1 MPADLTTDPTTHL
14 SDPSVARSGGAPARP
29 TRRRPS
35 GTAVRAVVAWVI
47 ALVTFFPVLWLL
59 LTAFKPAGESFSSGL
74 PTHWTW
80 DNLHYVLTE
89 VSFPRYLMNS
99 AIVSIVVTAA
109 ALLFHSM
116 AAYALARL
124 RFRGNSLVLG
134 AMVSTMLVS
143 LPVILVPL
151 FLIAKTLGLLDNFA
165 GLIVPMIFNAFGIF
179 LLRQYYLNFPSELED
194 AAALDGC
201 GYPRLFWHVVLP
213 LSRPALTSLS
223 VLFFLANWNAFLWPL
238 VITSDPDLNV
248 VQTGMA
254 SLQGQYASAYN
265 YVLAGSL
272 IAVLPTIIVF
282 LLGQRWLVESMKSTG
297 LK

>member
-1 MPADLTTDPTTHL
+1 
-14 SDPSVARSGGAPARP
+14 
-29 TRRRPS
+29 
-35 GTAVRAVVAWVI
+35 
-47 ALVTFFPVLWLL
+47 L

-74 PTHWTW
+74 PSHWTW
-80 DNLHYVLTE
+80 DNLQYVLTE
-89 VSFPRYLMNS
+89 VPFPRYLMNS
-99 AIVSIVVTAA
+99 AIVSVVVTLA

-124 RFRGNSLVLG
+124 RFRGNGLVLG

-151 FLIAKTLGLLDNFA
+151 FLIAKSLGMLNNFA

-194 AAALDGC
+194 AAQLDGC

-213 LSRPALTSLS
+213 LSRPALASLS

-238 VITSDPDLNV
+238 VITSNPDLNV

-272 IAVLPTIIVF
+272 IAVIPTILVF
-282 LLGQRWLVESMKSTG
+282 LIGQRWLVDSMKSSG

>member
-1 MPADLTTDPTTHL
+1 MPVDTTESRTTAPTT
-14 SDPSVARSGGAPARP
+14 PAPPRRA
-29 TRRRPS
+29 TRRKRPA
-35 GTAVRAVVAWVI
+35 GGQLARALVAWAI
-47 ALVTFFPVLWLL
+47 ALLTVFPLVWLL
-59 LTAFKPAGESFSSGL
+59 LTAFKPEGESFSGGWPS
-74 PTHWTW
+74 HWTW
-80 DNLHYVLTE
+80 DNLKFVLTE
-89 VSFPRYLMNS
+89 VPFPRYLLNS
-99 AIVSIVVTAA
+99 AIVSVVVTVL

-116 AAYALARL
+116 AAYALSRL
-124 RFRGNSLVLG
+124 RFRGSGLVLG

-151 FLIAKTLGLLDNFA
+151 FLIAKALGLLDNFA

-179 LLRQYYLNFPSELED
+179 LLRQYYLNFPTELED
-194 AAALDGC
+194 AAQLDGC

-213 LSRPALTSLS
+213 LSRPALASLS

-238 VITSDPDLNV
+238 VITSNPDLAV
-248 VQTGMA
+248 VQVGMS

-272 IAVLPTIIVF
+272 IAVIPTILVF
-282 LLGQRWLVESMKSTG
+282 LLGQRWLIESMKSSG

>member
-1 MPADLTTDPTTHL
+1 MRAETPTRAVRTDPTPPRT
-14 SDPSVARSGGAPARP
+14 DVAR
-29 TRRRPS
+29 RRGSRLRS
-35 GTAVRAVVAWVI
+35 GTTVRALVGWVI
-47 ALVTFFPVLWLL
+47 ALITFFPVVWLV
-59 LTAFKPAGESFSSGL
+59 LTAFKPAGETFTSGL

-80 DNLHYVLTE
+80 SNISYVLTE
-89 VSFPRYLMNS
+89 FPFPRYLLNS
-99 AIVSIVVTAA
+99 AIVSVVVTLA

-124 RFRGNSLVLG
+124 RFRGNGLVLG

-151 FLIAKTLGLLDNFA
+151 FLIAKQLGMLNNFA

-194 AAALDGC
+194 AAQLDGC

-213 LSRPALTSLS
+213 LSRPALASLS

-238 VITSDPDLNV
+238 VIISNPDLNV

-254 SLQGQYASAYN
+254 SLSGQYASAYN

-272 IAVLPTIIVF
+272 IAVIPTILVF
-282 LLGQRWLVESMKSTG
+282 LLGQRWLVDSMKSSG